1 MSEPIRVRRLSPI
14 LISWVS
20 SQPVRFVAVAPAS
33 TTFTVAGIPGPR
45 GERGPD
51 PWLDP
56 VQVITHE
63 GGPLAIDYGAGK
75 HVRLTLQGDIE
86 ALTLTG
92 WPEPNRIAR
101 LTLELINDGAFSVAV
116 WPSGTLWP
124 FGVSPVLT
132 PGPGAH
138 DLIILTTTDGGAT
151 ILGCPVGYSF
161 Q

>member
-1 MSEPIRVRRLSPI
+1 VSEPIRVPRLSPI

-33 TTFTVAGIPGPR
+33 TTFSIVGTPGPR

-56 VQVITHE
+56 VQVIAHE
-63 GGPLAIDYGAGK
+63 GGPLEIDYAAGK
-75 HVRLTLQGDIE
+75 HVRLTMEGDVDE
-86 ALTLTG
+86 LTVVN
-92 WPEPNRIAR
+92 WPAENRIAR
-101 LTLELINDGAFSVAV
+101 LTLEVMSTGSFQVGE
-116 WPSGTLWP
+116 WPAGTLWP
-124 FGVSPVLT
+124 LGVAPVLT
-132 PGPGAH
+132 VGPGAH

-151 ILGCPVGYSF
+151 ILGCPVGYNF